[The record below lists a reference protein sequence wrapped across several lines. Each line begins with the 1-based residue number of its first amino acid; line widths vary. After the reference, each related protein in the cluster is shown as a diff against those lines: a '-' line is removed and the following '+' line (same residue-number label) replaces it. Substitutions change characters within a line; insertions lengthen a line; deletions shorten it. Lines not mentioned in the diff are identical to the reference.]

1 MDFISAKHSSVRD
14 IALSFGVPPQLLGI
28 PGDNTYSN
36 LKKARIAL
44 WEQTIL
50 PLADNTLKHLNR
62 WLQPIFNNNFELTF
76 MISDNITALAPSR
89 QAFWGR
95 IDKISFMTEEEKRLI
110 VSLGANSSNS

>member
-1 MDFISAKHSSVRD
+1 
-14 IALSFGVPPQLLGI
+14 
-28 PGDNTYSN
+28 
-36 LKKARIAL
+36 
-44 WEQTIL
+44 
-50 PLADNTLKHLNR
+50 
-62 WLQPIFNNNFELTF
+62 